1 MEFFEFKAE
10 KIEQIKTIVFC
21 KGLMQNKY
29 NKEFDDVF
37 KKLKTENAK
46 ISWGGVFLIKV
57 IKKILK
63 FKKEI

>member
-1 MEFFEFKAE
+1 M
-10 KIEQIKTIVFC
+10 KTIVFC